1 MPTNEKATQPLV
13 EMKGIVKTFGGIH
26 ALNGV
31 NLNIYP
37 GEVHVIMGENG
48 AGKSTL
54 MKILSGIYQPSA
66 GEILVDGQSHSLITP
81 KQAAQYG
88 ISIIYQELSVINE
101 LSALENLFVGRMP
114 VKKGFGAKEPEPA
127 SKENKGSS
135 WVEKLSIVDWSL
147 MEREASEMAKKL
159 GLQIDLRK
167 PVGELAIAHRQ
178 MIEIAK
184 VLMRHTRVLV
194 MDEPTSSLTNV
205 EIQRLFA
212 IVHQLREE
220 GTAVVFISHKMG
232 EVRAIGDRFT
242 VLKDGGTVGSGMVAE
257 VTNDDLVRMMVG
269 RTVKQFFLTE
279 HTINREQ
286 PPVLRVSDVSSS
298 DRRQVVDVSFNVY
311 SGEIFGFSG
320 LVGSGRTE
328 LMNCLF
334 GTMAR
339 ASGKIELNGHDIS
352 TRGPVESV
360 KNGMAYIT
368 ESRRQTGYMP
378 NFSIKT
384 NIAVS
389 RSVKIAPWRGLWGL
403 IRDREEGAIA
413 EEQRKILRIKCSS
426 IEQNITEL
434 SGGNQQK
441 VLVGKWMCTEPEVF
455 IFDEPTRGIDVGAK
469 SEIYKIMRD
478 LSNAGKAIIMVS
490 SELPEILAVCDRVA
504 VFHSGSIAEI
514 LEGATATEE
523 QILSLAISGKRE

>member
-1 MPTNEKATQPLV
+1 M
-13 EMKGIVKTFGGIH
+13 
-26 ALNGV
+26 
-31 NLNIYP
+31 
-37 GEVHVIMGENG
+37 
-48 AGKSTL
+48 
-54 MKILSGIYQPSA
+54 
-66 GEILVDGQSHSLITP
+66 
-81 KQAAQYG
+81 
-88 ISIIYQELSVINE
+88 INE
-101 LSALENLFVGRMP
+101 FSALENLFVGRMP
-114 VKKGFGAKEPEPA
+114 VKKRFGAKESEPA
-127 SKENKGSS
+127 SSENKGSS
-135 WVEKLSIVDWSL
+135 WVEKLSIVDWPL

-167 PVGELAIAHRQ
+167 SVGELAIAHRQ

-212 IVHQLREE
+212 IVRQLREE
-220 GTAVVFISHKMG
+220 GNAVVFISHKMG

-242 VLKDGGTVGSGMVAE
+242 VLKDGGTVGSGKVAE

-279 HTINREQ
+279 HQIDREQ

-311 SGEIFGFSG
+311 SGEIFGFAG

-389 RSVKIAPWRGLWGL
+389 RSVKIAAWRGLWGL
-403 IRDREEGAIA
+403 IRDREESAIA

-490 SELPEILAVCDRVA
+490 SELPEILAVCDRIA
-504 VFHSGSIAEI
+504 VFHTGSIADI

-523 QILSLAISGKRE
+523 QILGLAISGKSE